1 MSKKDPREFL
11 SEIGE
16 KTRNVFSKNSNNQ
29 SNDPGQEPL
38 WKKIGIYTLLV
49 LLFIAIVGLTTFSI
63 GIYGFKWDNRP
74 AQIAKQIVPY
84 PAAIVGFKS
93 ISIYQVKK
101 EAAHIEHFY
110 QKSGA
115 TQGNIPNTEI
125 VNNQVLDRLIEDQ
138 IISNLTRKYEVKVES
153 KEIDDQ
159 YAQIVKENGG
169 EKKIES
175 LLSDLYDLTVP
186 EFKLL
191 IEKQLQRE
199 KMQQKYEDE
208 LRLKA
213 QARHILIK
221 VDPKAKKAE
230 VTKARKQAQSILAK
244 VNKKGANFANIAK
257 KNSQDKAT
265 KNKGGELPWFG
276 KGDMIKEFEKA
287 AFALEPGDISKL
299 VKTTYGYHIILLED
313 KRGEVAENFTDWI
326 DSLKKSW
333 MVWKFIQW

>member
-1 MSKKDPREFL
+1 MSKKDPKEFL

-16 KTRNVFSKNSNNQ
+16 KTKNVFSQ
-29 SNDPGQEPL
+29 SPDDQSKDPSKGPL
-38 WKKIGIYTLLV
+38 WQKIGVYALFI
-49 LLFIAIVGLTTFSI
+49 LLFIAVVGLATFSV

-84 PAAIVGFKS
+84 PAAIVGFKAVS
-93 ISIYQVKK
+93 VYQVEK
-101 EAAHIEHFY
+101 EAGHIEHFY

-115 TQGNIPNTEI
+115 TQGNVPNTEV

-138 IISNLTRKYEVKVES
+138 IISNLTRKYGVKVEK

-221 VDPKAKKAE
+221 VAPKAKKAD
-230 VTKARKQAQSILAK
+230 VNKARKQAQSILAK

-265 KNKGGELPWFG
+265 KNKGGQLPWFG
-276 KGDMIKEFEKA
+276 KGDMVKEFEKA
-287 AFALEPGDISKL
+287 AFNLEPGDISKL
-299 VKTTYGYHIILLED
+299 VKTTYGFHIIQLED
-313 KRGEVAENFTDWI
+313 KRGEVEENFTDWI